1 MDFSVFKSYD
11 LLQDA
16 IVIIELDTLK
26 IVWMNQ
32 AGISRFGQINADE
45 RCFEYLYGVKAPCA
59 HCKKEEYSKNFS
71 KLRNQGLPNYSED
84 HTIFYIYKNKKVLTE
99 IDGKKYMI
107 VTFYDEEKPEKESG
121 TNFEG
126 KQLYETLLSEVNRI
140 NLSKPIL
147 EQMQEM
153 ICIIKKL
160 FEARKVSIREYRNS
174 EEIKEP
180 IIVQDEDFQGVQDYA
195 FLSNVIEQEP
205 KYKHQL
211 QTNHFIE
218 LSLQELITKFP
229 NEFSQFKTSSYMN
242 YLIMVWNI
250 DDYWY
255 HLIIENYKLSYKDKG
270 IYDVMHNYLSF
281 ILRSF
286 IYHRALYNL
295 GNKDLL
301 TGLSSRNKYNVDIT
315 ERYTKIHKNLGV
327 AFIDLD
333 RLKEVNDSF
342 GHEVGDKLLRSTA
355 DILTSAF
362 TTGEIYRI
370 GGDEFVVICTDSS
383 KKEFEESLQKFEKDA
398 TTAEIFYSCGY
409 CYQNNHT
416 SITDLITKAEKKMYA
431 SKREHHCENVINSE
445 QKAFIDKFYEDVH
458 KGNYF
463 IVLQPKFNPQ
473 TGKLEGA
480 EALIRGY
487 NPLHEVIYPHT
498 FIPSFEKYNCMDVLD
513 YYMIEEICKLQKHII
528 EHQKTTIPIS
538 INISKNSLF
547 LNSLEEDI
555 IKLVNQYDIPR
566 NVIHL
571 ELAEKLNITTE
582 ELEHFSNKLNLQ
594 GIKLE
599 LADFGLHFYNLGF
612 LSDDVF
618 SIVKIASSIV
628 NKLAHDSVS
637 MRIMEFIIKECHEK
651 NVIVLAEGVES
662 EEELEAIKKIKV
674 DLAQGFYFEKP
685 MQIKEFLG
693 KYIYKKTF

>member
-11 LLQDA
+11 LLHDA

-26 IVWMNQ
+26 VVWMNQ
-32 AGISRFGQINADE
+32 AGISRFGQLKSE
-45 RCFEYLYGVKAPCA
+45 VRCFEYLYGVKAPCA
-59 HCKKEEYSKNFS
+59 HCKKEEYIKNFS
-71 KLRNQGLPNYSED
+71 KLHDKGLPNYSEEQA
-84 HTIFYIYKNKKVLTE
+84 IFYIYKNKKVLTE
-99 IDGKKYMI
+99 LEGKKYMI
-107 VTFYDEEKPEKESG
+107 VTFYDEEKLDKETN

-126 KQLYETLLSEVNRI
+126 KILYETLLNEVNSI
-140 NLSKPIL
+140 NLSKPVI

-153 ICIIKKL
+153 IVIVKGL
-160 FEARKVSIREYRNS
+160 FDARKVSIREYRNS
-174 EEIKEP
+174 EEITEP
-180 IIVQDEDFQGVQDYA
+180 IIVQDEDFQGVQDYT
-195 FLSNVIEQEP
+195 FLAKVIEEEP
-205 KYKHQL
+205 EYKKRL
-211 QTNHFIE
+211 ETNHFIE
-218 LSLQELITKFP
+218 FSLQELATKYP
-229 NEFSQFKTSSYMN
+229 EKFSQYNSSNYMN
-242 YLIMVWNI
+242 FLVMIWNI

-286 IYHRALYNL
+286 IYHRTLYNL

-301 TGLSSRNKYNVDIT
+301 TSLSSRNKYNVDIT

-342 GHEVGDKLLRSTA
+342 GHEVGDKLLRDTA
-355 DILTSAF
+355 DILTSSFAF
-362 TTGEIYRI
+362 GEVYRI
-370 GGDEFVVICTDSS
+370 GGDEFVVICTDIS
-383 KKEFEESLQKFEKDA
+383 KKDFDEALQRFEQDA
-398 TTAEIFYSCGY
+398 KAAEIFYSCGS
-409 CYQNNHT
+409 CYQKNQA
-416 SITDLITKAEKKMYA
+416 SISDLIARAEKKMYA
-431 SKREHHCENVINSE
+431 SKREHHCESVINSE
-445 QKAFIDKFYEDVH
+445 QKAFIDKFNEDVQN
-458 KGNYF
+458 GNYF

-473 TGKLEGA
+473 TGNLEGA

-487 NPLHEVIYPHT
+487 NSVHEVVYPHT
-498 FIPSFEKYNCMDVLD
+498 FIPNFEKYNCMDVLD
-513 YYMIEEICKLQKHII
+513 YYMIEEICKLQKFII

-571 ELAEKLNITTE
+571 ELAEKLNVTAE

-599 LADFGLHFYNLGF
+599 LADFGLHFYNMGL

-628 NKLAHDSVS
+628 NKLAHDPVS
-637 MRIMEFIIKECHEK
+637 MRIMEFVIKECHEK
-651 NVIVLAEGVES
+651 NIIVLAEGVES
-662 EEELEAIKKIKV
+662 KEELEAIKKIKV

-685 MQIKEFLG
+685 MHIKDFLR
-693 KYIYKKTF
+693 KYIHKK